1 MLAWLA
7 RRIGRHS
14 APGAFADAPQGL
26 TEAEGEQLS
35 HRSRREDTA
44 MQDWWKGAV
53 TYQVYPR
60 SFQDSNGDGVG
71 DLPGITRR
79 LPYLAELGV
88 DAVWLSPF
96 FKSPMKD
103 MGYDVSD
110 YCDVDPVF
118 GTLAD
123 FDTLLA
129 RAHELGLKV
138 IIDQVLSHTSDQ
150 HPAFALSRTSRTNPK
165 ADWYVW
171 ADPHHDGNPP
181 SNWLSVFGGSAWA
194 WDARRKQYYLHNF
207 LTSQPDLNYHNP
219 QVQDWALDTLRFW
232 LDRGVDGFRFD
243 TVNYFFHDPLFRDN
257 PADYRQKPEPEGN
270 PYGMQYHLFDKNQP
284 ETLAWVERIRRLL
297 DEYGA
302 ASVGEMGESHH
313 AIRMM
318 GEYTAPGRL
327 HQCYSF
333 ELMGYDYTAA
343 FFRSRVEG
351 FFQGAPE
358 GWPMW
363 AFSNHDV
370 VRHAGRWAKA
380 GTTTEAV
387 AKQAAALL
395 LAFEGSICLWQG
407 EELGQTDTALG
418 LDELTDPQ
426 GIAFWPEPVGRDNTR
441 TPMVWDGSPN
451 AGFTTGRPWLPVK
464 PEQAARN
471 VAAQTG
477 VQGSV
482 LAHYRSALAFRRASA
497 ALRDGKTRFLDL
509 REPLLAFTRSE
520 GAGAL
525 LCLFNLSP
533 VARSLSVTGAG
544 APTGPSLQATLTND
558 RLTLGPNAAAFLPI
572 TGALTVQ
579 D

>member
-1 MLAWLA
+1 
-7 RRIGRHS
+7 
-14 APGAFADAPQGL
+14 
-26 TEAEGEQLS
+26 
-35 HRSRREDTA
+35 
-44 MQDWWKGAV
+44 MQDWWRGAV

-60 SFQDSNGDGVG
+60 SFQDTNGDGVG

-96 FKSPMKD
+96 FRSPMAD

-110 YCDVDPVF
+110 YRDVDPVF

-123 FDTLLA
+123 FDALVA
-129 RAHELGLKV
+129 RAHDLGLKV

-150 HPAFALSRTSRTNPK
+150 HPFFAESRSSRVNPR

-171 ADPHHDGNPP
+171 ADPRHDGAPP

-207 LTSQPDLNYHNP
+207 LTSQPDLNYHQP

-257 PADYRQKPEPEGN
+257 PADPRVKAEAEAN

-284 ETLAWVERIRRLL
+284 QNLAWLERIRAVL
-297 DEYGA
+297 DDYGA
-302 ASVGEMGESHH
+302 ASVGEVGESHH
-313 AIRMM
+313 AIQMM
-318 GEYTAPGRL
+318 GDYTAPGRL

-333 ELMGYDYTAA
+333 ELMGYDYTPA

-351 FFQGAPE
+351 FLKGAPD

-370 VRHAGRWAKA
+370 PRHASRWAA
-380 GTTTEAV
+380 MGDGTDAV
-387 AKQAAALL
+387 ARQAGSLL

-407 EELGQTDTALG
+407 EELGQTDTP
-418 LDELTDPQ
+418 LDLEELTDPQ
-426 GIAFWPEPVGRDNTR
+426 GIAFWPAPVGRDNTR
-441 TPMVWDGSPN
+441 TPMVWDASPHG
-451 AGFTTGRPWLPVK
+451 GFSTFRPWLPVK
-464 PEQAARN
+464 PEQAARH
-471 VAAQTG
+471 VAGQDRA
-477 VQGSV
+477 QGSV
-482 LAHYRSALAFRRASA
+482 LEHYRTMLAFRRATP
-497 ALRDGKTRFLDL
+497 ALRAGRTRFLDL
-509 REPLLAFTRSE
+509 AEPLLAFQRGE
-520 GAGAL
+520 GAGAV

-533 VARSLSVTGAG
+533 VARAVTVSGAG
-544 APTGPSLQATLTND
+544 APLGPSLNAVQD
-558 RLTLGPNAAAFLPI
+558 GERLTLGPNAAAFLPV
-572 TGALTVQ
+572 TGPVTVA

>member
-1 MLAWLA
+1 
-7 RRIGRHS
+7 
-14 APGAFADAPQGL
+14 
-26 TEAEGEQLS
+26 
-35 HRSRREDTA
+35 
-44 MQDWWKGAV
+44 MQDWWRGAV

-60 SFQDSNGDGVG
+60 SFQDTNGDGIG

-79 LPYLAELGV
+79 LDHLAALGV

-96 FKSPMKD
+96 FRSPMKD

-123 FDTLLA
+123 FDRLVA

-150 HPAFALSRTSRTNPK
+150 HPAFVESRASRVNPK

-171 ADPHHDGNPP
+171 ADARHDGTPP
-181 SNWLSVFGGSAWA
+181 SNWLSVFGGSAWQ

-219 QVQDWALDTLRFW
+219 DVQDWALANLRFW
-232 LDRGVDGFRFD
+232 LERGVDGFRFD
-243 TVNYFFHDPLFRDN
+243 TVNYFFHDPIMRDN
-257 PADYRQKPEPEGN
+257 PADYRVKAEVEGN

-284 ETLAWVERIRRLL
+284 ENLAWIERIRTVL

-333 ELMGYDYTAA
+333 ELMGYDYSAA

-351 FFQGAPE
+351 FFQGAPD

-370 VRHAGRWAKA
+370 VRHGTRWAKH
-380 GTTTEAV
+380 GESVDAV
-387 AKQAAALL
+387 AKQAASLL

-407 EELGQTDTALG
+407 EELGQTDTELAF
-418 LDELTDPQ
+418 DELTDPQ

-441 TPMVWDGSPN
+441 TPMVWDGS
-451 AGFTTGRPWLPVK
+451 AHGGFSTVQPWLPVK
-464 PEQAARN
+464 PEQAARH
-471 VAAQTG
+471 VDGQLGA
-477 VQGSV
+477 QGSV
-482 LAHYRSALAFRRASA
+482 LEHYRSTLAFRRQTEV
-497 ALRDGKTRFLDL
+497 LRSGKTRFLTL
-509 REPLLAFTRSE
+509 GEPVLGFVRGE
-520 GAGAL
+520 GDGAL

-533 VARSLSVTGAG
+533 VAMSVTVAG
-544 APTGPSLQATLTND
+544 VTGPVGPSLNVVMEGE
-558 RLTLGPNAAAFLPI
+558 RLTLGPNAAAFLPVI
-572 TGALTVQ
+572 GTVAMR

>member
-1 MLAWLA
+1 M
-7 RRIGRHS
+7 
-14 APGAFADAPQGL
+14 
-26 TEAEGEQLS
+26 TE
-35 HRSRREDTA
+35 
-44 MQDWWKGAV
+44 WWRGAV

-79 LPYLAELGV
+79 LGYLADLGV
-88 DAVWLSPF
+88 DVVWLSPF

-118 GTLAD
+118 GSLAD
-123 FDTLLA
+123 FDALLT

-138 IIDQVLSHTSDQ
+138 IIDQVLSHSSDQ
-150 HPAFALSRTSRTNPK
+150 HPAFVESRSDRVNPK

-171 ADPHHDGNPP
+171 ADPKPDGSPP

-219 QVQDWALDTLRFW
+219 AVQDWALDNMRFW

-243 TVNYFFHDPLFRDN
+243 TVNYFFHDPLLRNN
-257 PADYRQKPEPEGN
+257 PADHRNKREAEGN
-270 PYGMQYHLFDKNQP
+270 PYGMQYHLHDKNQP
-284 ETLAWVERIRRLL
+284 ENLFWMERIRVLL

-313 AIRMM
+313 AIKMM
-318 GEYTAPGRL
+318 GDYTAPGRL

-333 ELMGYDYTAA
+333 EFMGYEYTASLFRDRIES
-343 FFRSRVEG
+343 FFK
-351 FFQGAPE
+351 GAPK

-370 VRHAGRWAKA
+370 VRHVSRWKDH
-380 GTTTEAV
+380 GLTTEAV
-387 AKQAAALL
+387 ARQSGALL
-395 LAFEGSICLWQG
+395 LSLEGSICLWEA
-407 EELGQTDTALG
+407 EELGQTDTELALE
-418 LDELTDPQ
+418 ELTDPQ
-426 GIAFWPEPVGRDNTR
+426 GIVFWPEPIGRDNTR
-441 TPMVWDGSPN
+441 TPMVWDASPHG
-451 AGFTTGRPWLPVK
+451 GFSTVTPWLPVK
-464 PEQAARN
+464 PEQAARH
-471 VAAQTG
+471 VAGQTG
-477 VQGSV
+477 VPDSV
-482 LAHYRSALAFRRASA
+482 LESYRAMLAFRRAEP
-497 ALRDGKTRFLDL
+497 ALRTGRTRFLDL
-509 REPLLAFTRSE
+509 AEPILGFVRGKGEDAI
-520 GAGAL
+520 

-533 VARSLSVTGAG
+533 VTREVAVEGVGALIGPGEQASLAG
-544 APTGPSLQATLTND
+544 G
-558 RLTLGPNAAAFLPI
+558 RLSLGPNGVAFLRV
-572 TGALTVQ
+572 TGKARVL